1 MPVFTAVRHRGRT
14 EPSEPSKPTVCTIV
28 VLAAVLSLVGVTLSL
43 RWASVAAVVVVGGM
57 IAWRDVRTRTI
68 PNRWVVTLATAGI
81 ALSLSSAVVRHHP
94 AMLLTTVFAA
104 AAAFAGYFVF
114 GLLGWVGFG
123 DAKLATALALV
134 TSVAVGASS
143 MLLLPCAVL
152 LGGAQRI
159 LFARLV
165 QRTHQPHGPALVI
178 AALIL
183 LSTADLLR

>member
-1 MPVFTAVRHRGRT
+1 MPAFTAARRRDRT
-14 EPSEPSKPTVCTIV
+14 EPSEPTVCTIV
-28 VLAAVLSLVGVTLSL
+28 VLAAVLSLMGVTLSL
-43 RWASVAAVVVVGGM
+43 WWASVAAVVVVGGM

-94 AMLLTTVFAA
+94 AMLLTTVVAA
-104 AAAFAGYFVF
+104 TAAFAGYFAF

-123 DAKLATALALV
+123 DAKLAAALALV
-134 TSVAVGASS
+134 TSVAVGASAT
-143 MLLLPCAVL
+143 LLLPCAVL

-165 QRTHQPHGPALVI
+165 QQRTHQPHGPALVI